1 MICKENNIGKTEELD
16 DWELE
21 DHEPIA
27 IPKFEKKKYILQT
40 EEFNNGYT
48 PQIKILKKDKNEKN
62 KDREEI
68 QIKRN
73 VITPTKSLAEREE
86 EYKKARI
93 KIFGNSN

>member
-1 MICKENNIGKTEELD
+1 M
-16 DWELE
+16 
-21 DHEPIA
+21 
-27 IPKFEKKKYILQT
+27 
-40 EEFNNGYT
+40 
-48 PQIKILKKDKNEKN
+48 KKDKNEKN

-93 KIFGNSN
+93 KIFGNSNWTKLSYHNAILN